1 MAHRQMSL
9 QGAQRSVMQLD
20 AYSRHK
26 KFVNGA
32 SEPAALG
39 AASGPQPLMHCDAAA
54 MRLCPALP
62 RLCPDSA
69 L

>member
-9 QGAQRSVMQLD
+9 QGVQRSVMQLD

-32 SEPAALG
+32 NQPTTLG
-39 AASGPQPLMHCDAAA
+39 AASAA
-54 MRLCPALP
+54 
-62 RLCPDSA
+62 
-69 L
+69 